1 MVGKYLHFKDKKE
14 TAYSCNLYIGGSF
27 ILVCNFTNSQ
37 ADLVDQVVDHITYG
51 KFVWNKVVR
60 STLEGNCHS
69 EKKHNHEFETGKHV
83 NTS

>member
-1 MVGKYLHFKDKKE
+1 MVGKYLHFKEKKE

-51 KFVWNKVVR
+51 K
-60 STLEGNCHS
+60 SGPH
-69 EKKHNHEFETGKHV
+69 
-83 NTS
+83 